1 MIYFLSGFPLTIPS
15 IFYYQ
20 DDKHYELSLLVCVGI
35 FLGIHVML
43 AVIAVLDSGCGKN
56 SSSVSDQKKV
66 QNERC
71 LESFIL
77 IPDVGV
83 QKPGCCEKIVR

>member
-1 MIYFLSGFPLTIPS
+1 
-15 IFYYQ
+15 
-20 DDKHYELSLLVCVGI
+20 
-35 FLGIHVML
+35 ML

-71 LESFIL
+71 SESVIL
-77 IPDVGV
+77 IPDLGV